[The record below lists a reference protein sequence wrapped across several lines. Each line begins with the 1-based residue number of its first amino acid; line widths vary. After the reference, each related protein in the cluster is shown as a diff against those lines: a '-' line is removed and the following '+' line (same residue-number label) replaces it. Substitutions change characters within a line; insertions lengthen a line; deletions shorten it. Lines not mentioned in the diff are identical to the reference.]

1 MYENIAKDMVKESV
15 TEDEASI
22 FATPA
27 AFLTSEDD
35 AIAKDMVKESVTE
48 DEASI
53 IATPADLLTSEDDA
67 SYPDEIFT
75 SEEDPS
81 ISTPVVTLDIPPQEE
96 EPPSFFN
103 CIDFEDEEASSI
115 SSSMVT
121 SHIPPGQEPNLFF
134 DFEDGFEDLENIEL
148 QELPEEVIDDPEID
162 DPECTVNNT
171 EDKLACFSRRSSL
184 RCMQRGLRFSQGDII
199 LEDFPSYDEEDVFNN
214 IFTLPIFPI
223 ERSYRPRIFYPST
236 EREDDHLEFRRNL
249 LEDIPI

>member
-53 IATPADLLTSEDDA
+53 IATPAAFLTSEDDA
-67 SYPDEIFT
+67 SFPDEIST
-75 SEEDPS
+75 AEEDS
-81 ISTPVVTLDIPPQEE
+81 SNSTPVVTFDSPPQEK
-96 EPPSFFN
+96 EPNSFFN
-103 CIDFEDEEASSI
+103 YIDLEDEGASSI

-121 SHIPPGQEPNLFF
+121 SHIPPGQEPNLLF
-134 DFEDGFEDLENIEL
+134 DFEEGFEDLENIEL

-171 EDKLACFSRRSSL
+171 DEKLACFSRRASL

-199 LEDFPSYDEEDVFNN
+199 LEDFPLNDEDVFNN
-214 IFTLPIFPI
+214 EFQLTIFPI
-223 ERSYRPRIFYPST
+223 ERSCRPRIFYPST
-236 EREDDHLEFRRNL
+236 EREDDELEFRRNL